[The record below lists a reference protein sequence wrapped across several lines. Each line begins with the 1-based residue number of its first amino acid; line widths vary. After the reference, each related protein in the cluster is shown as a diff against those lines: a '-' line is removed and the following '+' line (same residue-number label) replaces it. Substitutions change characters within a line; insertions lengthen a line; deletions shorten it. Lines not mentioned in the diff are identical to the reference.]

1 MNEVWAFIAGVS
13 VGIIATI
20 AAVGILAVAGVRYN
34 NKRKGDQVL

>member
-20 AAVGILAVAGVRYN
+20 ALVGILAVVGVRHN
-34 NKRKGDQVL
+34 NKSKGTF